1 MYKELLEIVRSD
13 SVSNEDS
20 HSNAT
25 QATALTSQL
34 PDLDVERE
42 DFDDEEIEA
51 MLSNKQKPS
60 NEFTF
65 VG

>member
-1 MYKELLEIVRSD
+1 MYQELLDIVRSD
-13 SVSNEDS
+13 SKSDQDI

-51 MLSNKQKPS
+51 ML
-60 NEFTF
+60 
-65 VG
+65 